1 MLTKKIEAREACDWL
16 RAAGFPQYVQLFRDC
31 RFPVDIEW
39 VKRDHPFL
47 DQDALDSLC
56 RRLITLNKCSEM
68 KLELSRMK
76 RRRNVYQEEDF
87 CTISP
92 NWTYDRH
99 ARQWRRLG
107 SSSNVSVLSGS
118 PAHSLDES
126 SCDVIDLQDVC
137 SIRSSSSSESDG
149 HDGRRLRLAGTTP
162 VTISTPASGDTS
174 RSSSRCSSAY
184 KTASLDTSF
193 SGPPSP
199 STASLEADGC
209 LQEKPPRRTGTTLLR
224 RMEKLRLRGA
234 AGLLSPEQSCRPTV
248 GARPVLIQDK
258 FCRSSPQTP
267 PTSRLSSSPSSP
279 RTISSSSS
287 HSESS
292 SAVST
297 PSPVTRV
304 RSNCKRSS
312 SSAGIGSSRNHQTQ
326 SGSEDYRNRVNGG
339 RRQVFHLP
347 KGHKPGTFPTALADK
362 HPALS
367 AITDSNSVNWR
378 TGSFHGY
385 RNRHAAWSL
394 ADQGHAPSGV
404 PERLPVLD
412 NRLSVYDNVPDDP
425 HLSESE
431 GGSDAERTSEESE
444 VSQLLAGEDV
454 FSALD
459 SVLER
464 ISDLQQLVSL
474 WSEDVC
480 RESSRTGS
488 SHDSSTR
495 SCPSSPSH
503 IHLEVQRPEEAES
516 SRKIPEEPKTR
527 SWRSS
532 RMSQQQRRS
541 SQQNLPPLPPSPGLE
556 VLTVSQVV
564 QLQKLALLKLTA
576 LMDKHSPS
584 SRQGWSW
591 TVPKPP
597 STSRPG
603 GLKVPRVFGAPL
615 LLSLRQTGEALP
627 PCISRALLYLRSDCL
642 DQVGLFRKS
651 GVKSRIQLLREQV
664 ESDPEGVSFEGQSA
678 FDVADLVKQFFRDLP
693 EPVFSSRL
701 CESFLHIYQY
711 VPQDQQLLATQAAV
725 LLLPDENREALQTL
739 LHFLWDVVSCVD
751 QNQMTP
757 TNIAVC
763 LAPSL
768 FHLTAKKDSR
778 SGHRKHS
785 LGRPDQRDLSENLA
799 ATQGLAFM
807 ITEVQRL
814 FQVPEFWPGQG
825 VGPEESRGGE
835 EEREE
840 QMTRLKR
847 STQRLL
853 EELREENPVWENQP
867 GPEPL
872 DLAFRK
878 GWGDAP
884 LRLWRGSVEVDAPHR
899 DVLRRLLREQ
909 LLWEP
914 RLLQAAVIQTLSDH
928 ADIYRFLLRG
938 RSPLPPQEHLLLRTW
953 QDDPLCGPLYLSSA
967 STEHPEIQ
975 PGGVR
980 VHVHTCLYLLEPT
993 GAIKTRLTHL
1003 CQTDFR

>member
-1 MLTKKIEAREACDWL
+1 MGEPRGRKMTAAMKPPLRRSFSENVKDSTTRAWDVVWRIVRERRLWEIEAREACDWL

-68 KLELSRMK
+68 KLELMSE
-76 RRRNVYQEEDF
+76 VLLDEEDF

-258 FCRSSPQTP
+258 FCRSS
-267 PTSRLSSSPSSP
+267 
-279 RTISSSSS
+279 
-287 HSESS
+287 
-292 SAVST
+292 
-297 PSPVTRV
+297 
-304 RSNCKRSS
+304 
-312 SSAGIGSSRNHQTQ
+312 
-326 SGSEDYRNRVNGG
+326 
-339 RRQVFHLP
+339 
-347 KGHKPGTFPTALADK
+347 
-362 HPALS
+362 
-367 AITDSNSVNWR
+367 
-378 TGSFHGY
+378 
-385 RNRHAAWSL
+385 
-394 ADQGHAPSGV
+394 
-404 PERLPVLD
+404 
-412 NRLSVYDNVPDDP
+412 
-425 HLSESE
+425 
-431 GGSDAERTSEESE
+431 
-444 VSQLLAGEDV
+444 
-454 FSALD
+454 
-459 SVLER
+459 
-464 ISDLQQLVSL
+464 
-474 WSEDVC
+474 
-480 RESSRTGS
+480 
-488 SHDSSTR
+488 
-495 SCPSSPSH
+495 
-503 IHLEVQRPEEAES
+503 
-516 SRKIPEEPKTR
+516 
-527 SWRSS
+527 

-597 STSRPG
+597 SASRPG

-814 FQVPEFWPGQG
+814 FQVRVPTEQPRT
-825 VGPEESRGGE
+825 GPPPPYEAF
-835 EEREE
+835 
-840 QMTRLKR
+840 LCR
-847 STQRLL
+847 SQNDSS
-853 EELREENPVWENQP
+853 EENPVWENQP

-909 LLWEP
+909 PLWEP

-1003 CQTDFR
+1003 CQTDFRGHSPAWDREVGGHCVASRLLAVRDSFRAEFKETKI

>member
-1 MLTKKIEAREACDWL
+1 PGRRRPNQIEAREACDWL

-76 RRRNVYQEEDF
+76 RRVRKLLLRVSEVLLDEEDF

-126 SCDVIDLQDVC
+126 
-137 SIRSSSSSESDG
+137 
-149 HDGRRLRLAGTTP
+149 
-162 VTISTPASGDTS
+162 S

-258 FCRSSPQTP
+258 FCRSS
-267 PTSRLSSSPSSP
+267 
-279 RTISSSSS
+279 
-287 HSESS
+287 
-292 SAVST
+292 
-297 PSPVTRV
+297 
-304 RSNCKRSS
+304 
-312 SSAGIGSSRNHQTQ
+312 
-326 SGSEDYRNRVNGG
+326 
-339 RRQVFHLP
+339 
-347 KGHKPGTFPTALADK
+347 
-362 HPALS
+362 
-367 AITDSNSVNWR
+367 
-378 TGSFHGY
+378 
-385 RNRHAAWSL
+385 
-394 ADQGHAPSGV
+394 
-404 PERLPVLD
+404 
-412 NRLSVYDNVPDDP
+412 
-425 HLSESE
+425 
-431 GGSDAERTSEESE
+431 
-444 VSQLLAGEDV
+444 
-454 FSALD
+454 
-459 SVLER
+459 
-464 ISDLQQLVSL
+464 
-474 WSEDVC
+474 
-480 RESSRTGS
+480 
-488 SHDSSTR
+488 
-495 SCPSSPSH
+495 
-503 IHLEVQRPEEAES
+503 
-516 SRKIPEEPKTR
+516 
-527 SWRSS
+527 

-597 STSRPG
+597 SASRPG

-814 FQVPEFWPGQG
+814 FQVRVPTEQPRT
-825 VGPEESRGGE
+825 GPPPPYEAFLCRSQRGE

-909 LLWEP
+909 PLWEP

-1003 CQTDFR
+1003 CQTDFRGHSPAWDREVGGHCVASRLLAVRDSFRAEFKETKI

>member
-1 MLTKKIEAREACDWL
+1 STKYETFRPTSASNVTIEAREACDWL

-76 RRRNVYQEEDF
+76 RRVRKLLLRVSEEEDF

-184 KTASLDTSF
+184 KT
-193 SGPPSP
+193 
-199 STASLEADGC
+199 
-209 LQEKPPRRTGTTLLR
+209 EKPPRRTGTTLLR

-258 FCRSSPQTP
+258 FCR
-267 PTSRLSSSPSSP
+267 
-279 RTISSSSS
+279 
-287 HSESS
+287 
-292 SAVST
+292 
-297 PSPVTRV
+297 
-304 RSNCKRSS
+304 
-312 SSAGIGSSRNHQTQ
+312 
-326 SGSEDYRNRVNGG
+326 
-339 RRQVFHLP
+339 
-347 KGHKPGTFPTALADK
+347 
-362 HPALS
+362 
-367 AITDSNSVNWR
+367 
-378 TGSFHGY
+378 
-385 RNRHAAWSL
+385 
-394 ADQGHAPSGV
+394 
-404 PERLPVLD
+404 
-412 NRLSVYDNVPDDP
+412 
-425 HLSESE
+425 
-431 GGSDAERTSEESE
+431 
-444 VSQLLAGEDV
+444 
-454 FSALD
+454 
-459 SVLER
+459 
-464 ISDLQQLVSL
+464 
-474 WSEDVC
+474 
-480 RESSRTGS
+480 
-488 SHDSSTR
+488 
-495 SCPSSPSH
+495 
-503 IHLEVQRPEEAES
+503 
-516 SRKIPEEPKTR
+516 
-527 SWRSS
+527 S

-597 STSRPG
+597 SASRPG

-778 SGHRKHS
+778 KHS

-814 FQVPEFWPGQG
+814 FQVRVPTEQPRTGPPPPYEG

-909 LLWEP
+909 PLWEP

-1003 CQTDFR
+1003 CQTDFRGHSPAWDREVGGHCVASRLLAVRDSFRAEFKETKI

>member
-1 MLTKKIEAREACDWL
+1 MGEPRGRKMTAAMKPPLRRSFSENVKDSTTRAWDVVWRIVRERRLWEIEAREACDWL

-68 KLELSRMK
+68 KLELMSE
-76 RRRNVYQEEDF
+76 VLLDEEDF

-258 FCRSSPQTP
+258 FCRSS
-267 PTSRLSSSPSSP
+267 
-279 RTISSSSS
+279 
-287 HSESS
+287 
-292 SAVST
+292 
-297 PSPVTRV
+297 
-304 RSNCKRSS
+304 
-312 SSAGIGSSRNHQTQ
+312 
-326 SGSEDYRNRVNGG
+326 
-339 RRQVFHLP
+339 
-347 KGHKPGTFPTALADK
+347 
-362 HPALS
+362 
-367 AITDSNSVNWR
+367 
-378 TGSFHGY
+378 
-385 RNRHAAWSL
+385 
-394 ADQGHAPSGV
+394 
-404 PERLPVLD
+404 
-412 NRLSVYDNVPDDP
+412 
-425 HLSESE
+425 
-431 GGSDAERTSEESE
+431 
-444 VSQLLAGEDV
+444 
-454 FSALD
+454 
-459 SVLER
+459 
-464 ISDLQQLVSL
+464 
-474 WSEDVC
+474 
-480 RESSRTGS
+480 
-488 SHDSSTR
+488 
-495 SCPSSPSH
+495 
-503 IHLEVQRPEEAES
+503 
-516 SRKIPEEPKTR
+516 
-527 SWRSS
+527 

-597 STSRPG
+597 SASRPG

-814 FQVPEFWPGQG
+814 FQVRVPTEQPRT
-825 VGPEESRGGE
+825 GPPPPYEAF
-835 EEREE
+835 
-840 QMTRLKR
+840 LCR
-847 STQRLL
+847 SQSSGPVRVSRLL

-909 LLWEP
+909 PLWEP

-1003 CQTDFR
+1003 CQTDFRGHSPAWDREVGGHCVASRLLAVRDSFRAEFKETKI

>member
-1 MLTKKIEAREACDWL
+1 HKHEGSATNNHSCVCVCIISPCCFCVAEIEAREACDWL

-76 RRRNVYQEEDF
+76 RRVRKLLLRVSEEEDF

-126 SCDVIDLQDVC
+126 
-137 SIRSSSSSESDG
+137 
-149 HDGRRLRLAGTTP
+149 
-162 VTISTPASGDTS
+162 S

-258 FCRSSPQTP
+258 FCRSS
-267 PTSRLSSSPSSP
+267 
-279 RTISSSSS
+279 
-287 HSESS
+287 
-292 SAVST
+292 
-297 PSPVTRV
+297 
-304 RSNCKRSS
+304 
-312 SSAGIGSSRNHQTQ
+312 
-326 SGSEDYRNRVNGG
+326 
-339 RRQVFHLP
+339 
-347 KGHKPGTFPTALADK
+347 
-362 HPALS
+362 
-367 AITDSNSVNWR
+367 
-378 TGSFHGY
+378 
-385 RNRHAAWSL
+385 
-394 ADQGHAPSGV
+394 
-404 PERLPVLD
+404 
-412 NRLSVYDNVPDDP
+412 
-425 HLSESE
+425 
-431 GGSDAERTSEESE
+431 
-444 VSQLLAGEDV
+444 
-454 FSALD
+454 
-459 SVLER
+459 
-464 ISDLQQLVSL
+464 
-474 WSEDVC
+474 
-480 RESSRTGS
+480 
-488 SHDSSTR
+488 
-495 SCPSSPSH
+495 
-503 IHLEVQRPEEAES
+503 
-516 SRKIPEEPKTR
+516 
-527 SWRSS
+527 

-597 STSRPG
+597 SASRPG

-778 SGHRKHS
+778 KHS

-814 FQVPEFWPGQG
+814 FQAFLCRSQSS
-825 VGPEESRGGE
+825 GPVR
-835 EEREE
+835 
-840 QMTRLKR
+840 R

-878 GWGDAP
+878 VNGLLWVLHDVAGKHCGASGVLRVCPQGWGDAP

-909 LLWEP
+909 PLWEP

-1003 CQTDFR
+1003 CQTDFRGHSPAWDREVGGHCVASRLLAVRDSFRAEFKETKI

>member
-1 MLTKKIEAREACDWL
+1 MLKIEAREACDWL

-76 RRRNVYQEEDF
+76 RRVRKLLLRVSEEEDF

-258 FCRSSPQTP
+258 FCRSRLQLFVLNELQLYCLNKVLWLYCLNKVLQLSFSVK
-267 PTSRLSSSPSSP
+267 SRLW
-279 RTISSSSS
+279 
-287 HSESS
+287 
-292 SAVST
+292 
-297 PSPVTRV
+297 
-304 RSNCKRSS
+304 NLK
-312 SSAGIGSSRNHQTQ
+312 
-326 SGSEDYRNRVNGG
+326 
-339 RRQVFHLP
+339 
-347 KGHKPGTFPTALADK
+347 
-362 HPALS
+362 
-367 AITDSNSVNWR
+367 
-378 TGSFHGY
+378 
-385 RNRHAAWSL
+385 
-394 ADQGHAPSGV
+394 
-404 PERLPVLD
+404 
-412 NRLSVYDNVPDDP
+412 
-425 HLSESE
+425 
-431 GGSDAERTSEESE
+431 
-444 VSQLLAGEDV
+444 
-454 FSALD
+454 
-459 SVLER
+459 
-464 ISDLQQLVSL
+464 LQQNIILRPAGH
-474 WSEDVC
+474 WA
-480 RESSRTGS
+480 SRR
-488 SHDSSTR
+488 D
-495 SCPSSPSH
+495 
-503 IHLEVQRPEEAES
+503 
-516 SRKIPEEPKTR
+516 
-527 SWRSS
+527 
-532 RMSQQQRRS
+532 
-541 SQQNLPPLPPSPGLE
+541 

-597 STSRPG
+597 SASRPG

-814 FQVPEFWPGQG
+814 FQVRVPTEQPRTGP
-825 VGPEESRGGE
+825 PEE
-835 EEREE
+835 
-840 QMTRLKR
+840 R

-909 LLWEP
+909 PLWEP

-1003 CQTDFR
+1003 CQTDFRGHSPAWDREVGGHCVASRLLAVRDSFRAEFKETKI

>member
-1 MLTKKIEAREACDWL
+1 MILTPEIEAREACDWL

-76 RRRNVYQEEDF
+76 RRVRKLLLRVSEEEDF

-118 PAHSLDES
+118 PAHSLD
-126 SCDVIDLQDVC
+126 D
-137 SIRSSSSSESDG
+137 
-149 HDGRRLRLAGTTP
+149 
-162 VTISTPASGDTS
+162 TPASGDTS

-234 AGLLSPEQSCRPTV
+234 AGLLSPEQSCRPTELQSLN
-248 GARPVLIQDK
+248 ARR
-258 FCRSSPQTP
+258 FT
-267 PTSRLSSSPSSP
+267 
-279 RTISSSSS
+279 
-287 HSESS
+287 
-292 SAVST
+292 
-297 PSPVTRV
+297 
-304 RSNCKRSS
+304 
-312 SSAGIGSSRNHQTQ
+312 
-326 SGSEDYRNRVNGG
+326 
-339 RRQVFHLP
+339 
-347 KGHKPGTFPTALADK
+347 
-362 HPALS
+362 
-367 AITDSNSVNWR
+367 
-378 TGSFHGY
+378 
-385 RNRHAAWSL
+385 
-394 ADQGHAPSGV
+394 
-404 PERLPVLD
+404 
-412 NRLSVYDNVPDDP
+412 
-425 HLSESE
+425 
-431 GGSDAERTSEESE
+431 ERT
-444 VSQLLAGEDV
+444 
-454 FSALD
+454 
-459 SVLER
+459 
-464 ISDLQQLVSL
+464 
-474 WSEDVC
+474 
-480 RESSRTGS
+480 
-488 SHDSSTR
+488 
-495 SCPSSPSH
+495 
-503 IHLEVQRPEEAES
+503 
-516 SRKIPEEPKTR
+516 
-527 SWRSS
+527 
-532 RMSQQQRRS
+532 
-541 SQQNLPPLPPSPGLE
+541 QNLPPLPPSPGLE

-597 STSRPG
+597 SASRPG

-814 FQVPEFWPGQG
+814 FQVRVPTEQPRT
-825 VGPEESRGGE
+825 GPPPPYEAF
-835 EEREE
+835 
-840 QMTRLKR
+840 LCR
-847 STQRLL
+847 SQSS
-853 EELREENPVWENQP
+853 
-867 GPEPL
+867 EPL

-878 GWGDAP
+878 VNGLLWVLHDVAGKHCGASGVLRVCPQGWGDAP

-909 LLWEP
+909 PLWEP

-1003 CQTDFR
+1003 CQTDFRGHSPAWDREVGGHCVASRLLAVRDSFRAEFKETKI

>member
-1 MLTKKIEAREACDWL
+1 RCSDPPDECEIEAREACDWL

-68 KLELSRMK
+68 KLELMSE
-76 RRRNVYQEEDF
+76 VLLDEEDF

-258 FCRSSPQTP
+258 FCRSS
-267 PTSRLSSSPSSP
+267 
-279 RTISSSSS
+279 
-287 HSESS
+287 
-292 SAVST
+292 
-297 PSPVTRV
+297 
-304 RSNCKRSS
+304 
-312 SSAGIGSSRNHQTQ
+312 
-326 SGSEDYRNRVNGG
+326 
-339 RRQVFHLP
+339 
-347 KGHKPGTFPTALADK
+347 
-362 HPALS
+362 
-367 AITDSNSVNWR
+367 
-378 TGSFHGY
+378 
-385 RNRHAAWSL
+385 
-394 ADQGHAPSGV
+394 
-404 PERLPVLD
+404 
-412 NRLSVYDNVPDDP
+412 
-425 HLSESE
+425 
-431 GGSDAERTSEESE
+431 
-444 VSQLLAGEDV
+444 
-454 FSALD
+454 
-459 SVLER
+459 
-464 ISDLQQLVSL
+464 
-474 WSEDVC
+474 
-480 RESSRTGS
+480 
-488 SHDSSTR
+488 
-495 SCPSSPSH
+495 
-503 IHLEVQRPEEAES
+503 
-516 SRKIPEEPKTR
+516 
-527 SWRSS
+527 

-597 STSRPG
+597 SASRPG

-814 FQVPEFWPGQG
+814 FQVRVPTEQPRT
-825 VGPEESRGGE
+825 GPPPPYEAF
-835 EEREE
+835 
-840 QMTRLKR
+840 LCR
-847 STQRLL
+847 SQSSGPVRVSRLL

-909 LLWEP
+909 PLWEP

-1003 CQTDFR
+1003 CQTDFRGHSPAWDREVGGHCVASRLLAVRDSFRAEFKETKI